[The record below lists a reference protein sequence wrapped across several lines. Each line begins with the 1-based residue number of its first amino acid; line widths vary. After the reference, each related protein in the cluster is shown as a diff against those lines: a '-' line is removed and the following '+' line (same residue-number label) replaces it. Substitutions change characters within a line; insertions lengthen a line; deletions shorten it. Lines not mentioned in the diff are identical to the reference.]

1 MLKDD
6 NFGYNKKRV
15 KDVNDLMEE
24 LELDSDLD
32 KEEKSYLKKLKEL
45 LLEW

>member
-24 LELDSDLD
+24 LDSDLD
-32 KEEKSYLKKLKEL
+32 KEEKSYLKKFKEL
-45 LLEW
+45 LLER

>member
-24 LELDSDLD
+24 LDSDLD

-45 LLEW
+45 LLER